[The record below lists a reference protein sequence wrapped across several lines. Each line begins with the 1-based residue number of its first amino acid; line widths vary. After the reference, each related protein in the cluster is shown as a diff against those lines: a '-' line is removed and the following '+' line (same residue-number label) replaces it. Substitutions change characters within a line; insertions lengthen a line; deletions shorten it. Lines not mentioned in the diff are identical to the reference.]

1 MSSSD
6 YTALRSFMQI
16 NANNGKPTRFNVPVN
31 ATNTIT
37 VGGTGIVGIAGPTG
51 PTGTNG
57 PSLFNLKNITNSASS
72 IHYPVGNSIVKIAD
86 SGNTDVIITAESYK
100 ECYLSFSVG
109 ELYAATSIGLT
120 YDNGNSMY
128 YGFNFDQYGNV
139 NIKNGSNQIRIENQV
154 FSTDVYSMY
163 ITSSTISFYN
173 NNVLLTNGVINRTDS
188 FSNSNAYFS
197 LSKIN
202 SSIS

>member
-16 NANNGKPTRFNVPVN
+16 SANNGKPTRFNVPVN

-51 PTGTNG
+51 PTGMIG
-57 PSLFNLKNITNSASS
+57 PSLFNLKNITNSSES
-72 IHYPVGNSIVKIAD
+72 INYPIGNSIVKIAD
-86 SGNTDVIITAESYK
+86 SGNTDIIITVESYR

-109 ELYAATSIGLT
+109 ELYAATSVGIT

-128 YGFNFDQYGNV
+128 YGFNFDQYGNI
-139 NIKNGSNQIRIENQV
+139 NIKNGSNQINIENQV

-163 ITSSTISFYN
+163 ITATNVSFFN
-173 NNVLLTNGVINRTDS
+173 NNVLLNNGIINITD
-188 FSNSNAYFS
+188 
-197 LSKIN
+197 
-202 SSIS
+202 